1 MTKRGGELLM
11 VGFHGTELPDW
22 LLEFEAQHGLGG
34 VILFDRDLERK
45 TDLRNIESPEQVR
58 ALCESVHALPSRPL
72 VFIDQEGGRVRRLK
86 PARGFAELPSAAQVG
101 AGVGVERESN
111 MRALIEAS
119 YAEMA
124 ALGIDLNLAPVVDLN
139 TNPDNPNIGAIE
151 RSFSADAAEVRRC
164 VAIYCEA
171 ATKAGLQLC
180 LKHYP
185 GLGGATTDSHSA
197 ITDISTTISDEQ
209 LALFFELCAEIP
221 GAAILVS
228 HGLVRDWD
236 PDWPASISK
245 PAIGRLRKALPDA
258 LLITD
263 DIQMQGFQ
271 AFCPTLEGSLR
282 AIEAGIDLVC
292 IGNNLRSE
300 AGQCSQVAEQLEA
313 RAAENSGFR
322 AKIEDAI
329 GRIAI
334 RKDTRSL

>member
-1 MTKRGGELLM
+1 MNQRGGELLM

-22 LLEFEAQHGLGG
+22 LLEFETRHGLGG

-72 VFIDQEGGRVRRLK
+72 VFIDQEGGLVRRLK
-86 PARGFAELPSAAQVG
+86 PTRGFAELPSASRVG
-101 AGVGVERESN
+101 SEPEST
-111 MRALIEAS
+111 MRPLIETS

-124 ALGIDLNLAPVVDLN
+124 DLGIDLNLAPVVDLN

-171 ATKAGLQLC
+171 AANTGLQLC

-185 GLGGATTDSHSA
+185 GLGGATTDSHTA
-197 ITDISTTISDEQ
+197 ITDISATISEEQ
-209 LALFFELCAEIP
+209 LALFYELCPQIP

-236 PDWPASISK
+236 PDWPASISQ
-245 PAIGRLRKALPDA
+245 PAITRLRKALPDA

-271 AFCPTLEGSLR
+271 AFCPTVEGSLR
-282 AIEAGIDLVC
+282 AIEVGIDLVC

-300 AGQCSQVAEQLEA
+300 AGECRQVAHQLEM
-313 RAAENSGFR
+313 RAKEDAGFR
-322 AKIEDAI
+322 AKLEASAA
-329 GRIAI
+329 RIAV
-334 RKDTRSL
+334 RKNARAL

>member
-1 MTKRGGELLM
+1 MNQRGGELLM

-22 LLEFEAQHGLGG
+22 LIEFEARHGLGG

-45 TDLRNIESPEQVR
+45 ADLRNIESPEQVR

-72 VFIDQEGGRVRRLK
+72 VFIDQEGGLVRRLK
-86 PARGFAELPSAAQVG
+86 PARGFAELPSAAEVG
-101 AGVGVERESN
+101 SMPESTT
-111 MRALIEAS
+111 RPLIEAS

-124 ALGIDLNLAPVVDLN
+124 ELGIDLNLAPVVDLN
-139 TNPDNPNIGAIE
+139 TNPQNPNIGAIE
-151 RSFSADAAEVRRC
+151 RSFSADAAAVRRC
-164 VAIYCEA
+164 VAIYREA

-185 GLGGATTDSHSA
+185 GLGGATTDSHTA
-197 ITDISTTISDEQ
+197 ITDISTTISDAQ
-209 LALFFELCAEIP
+209 LALFYDLCAEIP

-236 PDWPASISK
+236 PDWPASISE
-245 PAIGRLRKALPDA
+245 PTIARLRKALPNA

-271 AFCPTLEGSLR
+271 AFCPTVEGSLR
-282 AIEAGIDLVC
+282 AVEAGIDLVC

-300 AGQCSQVAEQLEA
+300 AGECGEVAEQLET
-313 RAAENSGFR
+313 RAAEDSGFR
-322 AKIEDAI
+322 AKIEAAI
-329 GRIAI
+329 GRIAT
-334 RKDTRSL
+334 RKDARSL